1 MDFFFASDVLNLHPQ
16 NAYQF
21 YRAFIL
27 QSSQKKA
34 KIYKTYGFTMQGS
47 VSSKDWEV
55 FAAILLNDRANS
67 MGGADLM
74 HYEVKSAVIGGNFEY
89 QYHRHQ
95 GLTKLANDQAVDHIF
110 VARNE
115 AYTQIEVWLVPR
127 VKLQTTFDRWLPELQ
142 KNYQTADRQR
152 FRRSVTY
159 SFVKTQGILLLNIT
173 AGKLAYAPTSIAPMD

>member
-1 MDFFFASDVLNLHPQ
+1 MHPQ

-21 YRAFIL
+21 YRTFIL

-34 KIYKTYGFTMQGS
+34 KVYKTYGFTMQGS

-55 FAAILLNDRANS
+55 FAAILLNDRANGT
-67 MGGADLM
+67 GGADLM

-95 GLTKLANDQAVDHIF
+95 GLNKLANDQAVDHVF
-110 VARNE
+110 VTRNE
-115 AYTQIEVWLVPR
+115 AYTQVEVWLVSQG
-127 VKLQTTFDRWLPELQ
+127 KLQATFDRWLPELQ
-142 KNYQTADRQR
+142 QNYQTAGRQR

-159 SFVKTQGILLLNIT
+159 SFVKTQGTLLLTIM
-173 AGKLAYAPTSIAPMD
+173 AGKLAYAPTSIELADSEYLQQST